1 MRCACFPC
9 HSCHRNVRA
18 WRARVIHGGVAGN
31 RFSSPMPL
39 HGVASFMRASRA
51 CVSCLACGSFHVPC
65 FRASCINCRGTESG
79 MSGTNDRQPMHS
91 VGMLPCCTVCAAF
104 FLITRKSGERSAF
117 SAHHAKY
124 FHYGLLQMGS
134 LSYGLSEWPGGGDIL
149 LWARCSR

>member
-39 HGVASFMRASRA
+39 HGVASFMRASLA
-51 CVSCLACGSFHVPC
+51 CVPCLACGSFHVPC

-79 MSGTNDRQPMHS
+79 MSGTNDLQPMHS
-91 VGMLPCCTVCAAF
+91 MGMLPCCAACAAVF
-104 FLITRKSGERSAF
+104 FNYAQKRRAERILRTSCKILSLWITSDGKSLIRTF
-117 SAHHAKY
+117 
-124 FHYGLLQMGS
+124 
-134 LSYGLSEWPGGGDIL
+134 
-149 LWARCSR
+149 